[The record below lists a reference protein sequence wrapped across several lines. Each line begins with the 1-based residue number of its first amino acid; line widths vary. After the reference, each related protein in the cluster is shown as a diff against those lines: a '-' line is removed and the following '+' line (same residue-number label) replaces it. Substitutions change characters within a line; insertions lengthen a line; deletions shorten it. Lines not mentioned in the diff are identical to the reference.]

1 MLCSSF
7 VVLRRREIVVVIISA
22 AVVAAGG
29 HVIIISVMITATI
42 AAAAAGT
49 GASAAGCRRII
60 KPGAGHANAGCVL
73 SFGVH
78 CEMRPLT
85 AECYSGAFLI
95 QIQFYARRD
104 LK

>member
-7 VVLRRREIVVVIISA
+7 VFLRRREIVVVIISA

-29 HVIIISVMITATI
+29 HVIIISIMITATI
-42 AAAAAGT
+42 AAAAGA

-60 KPGAGHANAGCVL
+60 KPGVGHANAGCVL

-85 AECYSGAFLI
+85 AECYSGAFFI
-95 QIQFYARRD
+95 QIQFNARCD
-104 LK
+104 FK